1 MSRFRPI
8 VVCYGAIACNIL
20 VNGFFNILKN
30 LYRQSDKS
38 VSSRKNE
45 SGSSLAIDVMKS
57 FRSNL
62 TDLWNKKDPK
72 EYVSF
77 YNSCVGS
84 YKKVF
89 EHSLKKFYAKHCQN
103 NVNPLEVFIA
113 CYREVLREIIFHS
126 PLFNVHA
133 VTHNKIFENY
143 SLIKTIIDESVRS
156 CIITMYPLNEQSHK
170 LEIENKELKETIEKI
185 KTEKSTKRG
194 EENGE
199 LGMTVF
205 DDWSEIGSVNGDES
219 IVNVSNVSQPRSQH
233 KQNQN
238 QTNQTNTVQI
248 IMSDDEEE
256 EEDEEDPSVS
266 IDRLSSI
273 LNK

>member
-1 MSRFRPI
+1 MSRIRPI

-20 VNGFFNILKN
+20 VNGFFKILKD
-30 LYRQSDKS
+30 LYRQTSKS

-45 SGSSLAIDVMKS
+45 SGPSLAIDAMKS

-62 TDLWNKKDPK
+62 TDLWNKKDPRD
-72 EYVSF
+72 YVSF
-77 YNSCVGS
+77 YNLCIGS
-84 YKKVF
+84 NKKVF
-89 EHSLKKFYAKHCQN
+89 EHSLKKFYAKHGQN

-113 CYREVLREIIFHS
+113 CYREVLREVNFHS
-126 PLFNVHA
+126 PLFNVHS
-133 VTHNKIFENY
+133 VTTHDKIFENY

-185 KTEKSTKRG
+185 KTEKSTKQG

-219 IVNVSNVSQPRSQH
+219 IVNVSQPRSQY

-238 QTNQTNTVQI
+238 QNNPVQI
-248 IMSDDEEE
+248 VMSDDEE
-256 EEDEEDPSVS
+256 EEDEEDPAVS

>member
-1 MSRFRPI
+1 MSRLRPI

-20 VNGFFNILKN
+20 VNGFFKMLKD
-30 LYRQSDKS
+30 LYRQTSKS

-45 SGSSLAIDVMKS
+45 SSSSLAHEVMKS

-62 TDLWNKKDPK
+62 TDWWNKKDPK
-72 EYVSF
+72 EYASF
-77 YNSCVGS
+77 YNLCVGS
-84 YKKVF
+84 DKKVF
-89 EHSLKKFYAKHCQN
+89 EHSLKKFYAKHGQN

-113 CYREVLREIIFHS
+113 CYREVLREVIFHS
-126 PLFNVHA
+126 PLFNVHS
-133 VTHNKIFENY
+133 VTHSKIFENY

-156 CIITMYPLNEQSHK
+156 CIMTMYPLNEQSHK

-185 KTEKSTKRG
+185 KAEKSTKRG
-194 EENGE
+194 DQSENGD

-233 KQNQN
+233 KQTNPI
-238 QTNQTNTVQI
+238 NQTNTVQI
-248 IMSDDEEE
+248 VMSDDEEE
-256 EEDEEDPSVS
+256 DDEDPAVS

>member
-1 MSRFRPI
+1 MSRFKPI

-20 VNGFFNILKN
+20 VNGFFKMLKD
-30 LYRQSDKS
+30 LYRQTSKS

-45 SGSSLAIDVMKS
+45 SGSSLAVDVMKS

-62 TDLWNKKDPK
+62 TDLWNKKDPRD
-72 EYVSF
+72 YVPF
-77 YNSCVGS
+77 YNLCVGS
-84 YKKVF
+84 NKKVF
-89 EHSLKKFYAKHCQN
+89 EHSLKKFYAKHGQN

-113 CYREVLREIIFHS
+113 CYREVLREVNFYA
-126 PLFNVHA
+126 PLFNVHS
-133 VTHNKIFENY
+133 VTHDKIFENY

-185 KTEKSTKRG
+185 KTEKSTKQG

-219 IVNVSNVSQPRSQH
+219 VINVSQPRSQY

-238 QTNQTNTVQI
+238 QNNPVQI
-248 IMSDDEEE
+248 VMSDDEEE
-256 EEDEEDPSVS
+256 EEYEEDPSVS

>member
-1 MSRFRPI
+1 MSRLRPI

-20 VNGFFNILKN
+20 VNGFFKMLKD
-30 LYRQSDKS
+30 LYRQSSKS

-45 SGSSLAIDVMKS
+45 SGSSLASDAMKS

-62 TDLWNKKDPK
+62 TDWWNKKDPK

-77 YNSCVGS
+77 YNLCVGS
-84 YKKVF
+84 DKKVF
-89 EHSLKKFYAKHCQN
+89 EHSLKKFYAKHGQN
-103 NVNPLEVFIA
+103 NVNPLDVFIA
-113 CYREVLREIIFHS
+113 CYREVLREVIFHS

-133 VTHNKIFENY
+133 VTHSKIFENY

-194 EENGE
+194 EENSE
-199 LGMTVF
+199 LDMTVF

-219 IVNVSNVSQPRSQH
+219 IINVSNVSNVSQPRSQH
-233 KQNQN
+233 KQNQ
-238 QTNQTNTVQI
+238 TNQTSQVQI

-256 EEDEEDPSVS
+256 EEDPAVS

>member
-20 VNGFFNILKN
+20 VNGFFKMLKD
-30 LYRQSDKS
+30 LYRQSSKS

-45 SGSSLAIDVMKS
+45 SGSSLAIDAMKS

-62 TDLWNKKDPK
+62 TDWWNKKDPK
-72 EYVSF
+72 EYASF
-77 YNSCVGS
+77 YNLCVGS
-84 YKKVF
+84 DKKVF
-89 EHSLKKFYAKHCQN
+89 EHSLKKFYAKHGQN
-103 NVNPLEVFIA
+103 NVNPLEVFVA
-113 CYREVLREIIFHS
+113 CYREVLREVIFHS
-126 PLFNVHA
+126 PLFNVHS
-133 VTHNKIFENY
+133 VTHSKIFENY

-156 CIITMYPLNEQSHK
+156 CIMTVYPLNEQSHK

-185 KTEKSTKRG
+185 KAEKSKRG
-194 EENGE
+194 EQSENGE

-219 IVNVSNVSQPRSQH
+219 IVNVSQPRSQH
-233 KQNQN
+233 KQNQTN
-238 QTNQTNTVQI
+238 QTNQVQI
-248 IMSDDEEE
+248 VMSDDEEE
-256 EEDEEDPSVS
+256 EEEDPAVS